1 MIKNFK
7 NCKTIFSLNDEFRRI
22 ITFDVTVEEA
32 LTGRSQNTSANVMFH
47 NHKYKMDL
55 IRTSEYFKPGLKY
68 TAFVSCI
75 LRRCPRLK
83 MCGFIIHVFN
93 FR

>member
-1 MIKNFK
+1 MT
-7 NCKTIFSLNDEFRRI
+7 KTVKLFYSLNDEFRRI

-75 LRRCPRLK
+75 LHRYSRLK
-83 MCGFIIHVFN
+83 IRGFIIHIFN